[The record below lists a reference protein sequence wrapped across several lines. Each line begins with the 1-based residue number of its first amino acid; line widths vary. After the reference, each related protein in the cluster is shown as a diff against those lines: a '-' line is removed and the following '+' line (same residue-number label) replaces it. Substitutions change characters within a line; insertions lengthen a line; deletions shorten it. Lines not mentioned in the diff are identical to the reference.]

1 MRVLALASY
10 DSFLNVAHLIA
21 PYFEREGC
29 EVEFALVQA
38 RRQKQISDRQ
48 VQRNGLAS
56 KVRWIEIESFCGSG
70 EIAAY
75 DIVLSCLEG
84 LSTRRLMHHLI
95 PLGSNRPLVISAYP
109 GLVLRYAYDGFSMR
123 TGSDLLWLNCEAD
136 VEAYQTMC
144 SAFGV
149 DGSNARV
156 FGVGALLEPVCRLPT
171 AGTGPVVFF
180 EQAVIPRNQAEREFL
195 AEQLILLAKRFPR
208 IDFLVK
214 PRTTGKDATLHR
226 SGHPVEPL
234 LKAAAKRQ
242 GGWPGNLSL
251 TSEKASTLLAEAS
264 HCLTVCS
271 TVAAEAIHADI
282 PTAIIGDFGAYDDYG
297 LHYFYES
304 GLIRTFGE
312 LEFPFEGK
320 PSVGWRSRY
329 VGDPNLTV
337 KALAT
342 EAARMARRERQSL
355 AERPLRAEMS
365 PELREH
371 LVRRSSPAKVLS
383 RAGQSRGAKRLL
395 SQIMLSKLARRFA
408 IPMFSY
414 GRKKGQ

>member
-10 DSFLNVAHLIA
+10 DSFLNIARLIA
-21 PYFEREGC
+21 PHFEREGC

-38 RRQKQISDRQ
+38 RRHKQISDSQ
-48 VQRNGLAS
+48 VQRSGLGA
-56 KVRWIEIESFCGSG
+56 KVCWIDIESFCGSG

-95 PLGSNRPLVISAYP
+95 PLGSKRPLVISAYP

-123 TGSDLLWLNCEAD
+123 TASDLLWLNCEAD

-144 SAFGV
+144 SAFDV

-156 FGVGALLEPVCRLPT
+156 FGVGALLEPVSRQLT
-171 AGTGPVVFF
+171 TETGPVVFF
-180 EQAVIPRNQAEREFL
+180 EQAVIPRNEAEREFL
-195 AEQLILLAKRFPR
+195 AEQLIFLAKRFPR
-208 IDFLVK
+208 TDFVIK
-214 PRTTGKDATLHR
+214 PRTTGNDATLHR
-226 SGHPVEPL
+226 SGYPVESL

-251 TSEKASTLLAEAS
+251 TSEKASTLLSGAS

-297 LHYFYES
+297 LQYFYGS
-304 GLIRTFGE
+304 GLIRTFAE
-312 LEFPFEGK
+312 LEFPFQEK
-320 PSVGWRSRY
+320 PNAKWRSRY
-329 VGDPNLTV
+329 VGDPNRTIDELIAEAV
-337 KALAT
+337 GLA
-342 EAARMARRERQSL
+342 RLERLPLVQ
-355 AERPLRAEMS
+355 RPLRAEMS
-365 PELREH
+365 PELREY
-371 LVRRSSPAKVLS
+371 LVRRNGPSNVLS
-383 RAGQSRGAKRLL
+383 RAAAGRQAKGAQMVLHRLAR
-395 SQIMLSKLARRFA
+395 KLAKSALF
-408 IPMFSY
+408 
-414 GRKKGQ
+414 GRE

>member
-10 DSFLNVAHLIA
+10 DSFLNVARLIA
-21 PYFEREGC
+21 PHFEREGC

-38 RRQKQISDRQ
+38 RRQKQISDGQ

-56 KVRWIEIESFCGSG
+56 KVRWIDIESFCSSG

-95 PLGSNRPLVISAYP
+95 PLGSKRPLVISTYP

-123 TGSDLLWLNCEAD
+123 TASDLLWLNCEAD

-156 FGVGALLEPVCRLPT
+156 FGVGALLEPVSRQLT
-171 AGTGPVVFF
+171 TESGPVVFF
-180 EQAVIPRNQAEREFL
+180 EQAVIPRKQAEREFL
-195 AEQLILLAKRFPR
+195 AEQLVLLAKRFPR
-208 IDFLVK
+208 TDFLVK

-226 SGHPVEPL
+226 SGYPVESL
-234 LKAAAKRQ
+234 LKEAAKHQ

-251 TSEKASTLLAEAS
+251 TSEKASTLLAKAS

-297 LHYFYES
+297 LHYFYGS
-304 GLIRTFGE
+304 GLIRTFAE
-312 LEFPFEGK
+312 LEFPFQGK
-320 PSVGWRSRY
+320 PSVGWRSRH

-342 EAARMARRERQSL
+342 EAAHMARLERQPL
-355 AERPLRAEMS
+355 AARPLRAEMS

-371 LVRRSSPAKVLS
+371 LVRQSSPSKVLS
-383 RAGQSRGAKRLL
+383 RADHSSRTKSLL
-395 SQIMLSKLARRFA
+395 LQTMLAKLAHRLA
-408 IPMFSY
+408 MPIFSY